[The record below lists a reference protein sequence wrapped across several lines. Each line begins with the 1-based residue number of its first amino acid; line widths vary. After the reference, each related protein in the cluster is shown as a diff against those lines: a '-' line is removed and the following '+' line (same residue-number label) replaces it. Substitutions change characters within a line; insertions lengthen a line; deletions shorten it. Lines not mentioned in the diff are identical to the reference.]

1 MRSLSEYNKGDPNNN
16 IADSEPFKYKS
27 NSIN

>member
-1 MRSLSEYNKGDPNNN
+1 MRGLSQYNKEDPNNK

>member
-1 MRSLSEYNKGDPNNN
+1 MRGLSQYNKDDANSK